1 MHVAVSGKLKSGW
14 GLMKQT
20 AEQVL
25 TRTRIW
31 MDSGRINGREDSEWG
46 LMGVKRTPGTCS
58 QVSCCQVTSLTK
70 QHLLSTGALLLSMS

>member
-1 MHVAVSGKLKSGW
+1 M
-14 GLMKQT
+14 
-20 AEQVL
+20 L

-58 QVSCCQVTSLTK
+58 QVSCCHAINLTK
-70 QHLLSTGALLLSMS
+70 QPLLSTGTFFLSMS

>member
-1 MHVAVSGKLKSGW
+1 MAPELRQA
-14 GLMKQT
+14 M
-20 AEQVL
+20 EPVL

-58 QVSCCQVTSLTK
+58 QVSCCHQNSLTK
-70 QHLLSTGALLLSMS
+70 QCPLSTETLLLSMS